1 MKNLPKIP
9 CFFILTIAIVLL
21 LTSGCSQ
28 YAAVSE
34 RRPNFPASLTR
45 SDLTQRFKAA
55 LHQRKHQPTEAL
67 SSLLV
72 EARSAARAL
81 EVDPTNQTARD
92 TYNFA
97 VGRVVETLQKAK
109 IAPWPNP
116 LRIPS
121 SGGDILLTVKKD
133 PRPGWNPALYKFV
146 PADQFDIRGKYV
158 AEHTTKPGIGAP
170 LVAIGRE
177 KNHLAAETF
186 SLPHIFYGV
195 TAIIRFRGETAE
207 LAFEDPLATETIN
220 FQGRRQPLAADF
232 TVPLAVMLQEAEP
245 KKLELSRLL
254 RPEKYAETARISRL
268 QPYDPNKTV
277 VLVIHGLM
285 DTPATWTP
293 LINRLRGDETI
304 RRNYQFWFYS
314 YPSGYPFPY
323 SAAILRRQL
332 DAIQKKYPLR
342 KPMVVIGHSMGGCIS
357 RLLITDPGQELWKK
371 ILNRPP
377 DQTDLDSQTRDILA
391 ESLLFEQRPE
401 VGRVIFVAAP
411 LRGSDL
417 ATHWLGRI
425 GSSLIAPPRLLFQVG
440 KEALQT
446 ATFQGDELRLQRIPN
461 SIDNLAPN
469 NRFVRAINSL
479 PMSREIPVHVI
490 AGDRGQGGHT
500 DKTKPVKSDGVVPY
514 WSSHIPSAIS
524 EKIVPSDHA
533 AHQHPQAIEE
543 IARILQ
549 LHSAQRQEFRPPT
562 RPLDRQKSP

>member
-1 MKNLPKIP
+1 MKILPKIP
-9 CFFILTIAIVLL
+9 CFLILTIAIGSLL
-21 LTSGCSQ
+21 ISGCSQ

-45 SDLTQRFKAA
+45 SDLTQRLKAA

-67 SSLLV
+67 SALLV

-81 EVDPTNQTARD
+81 EVDPTNSTARD

-97 VGRVVETLQKAK
+97 VGRVVETLQQAK
-109 IAPWPNP
+109 IAPWSNP
-116 LRIPS
+116 LQIAA

-158 AEHTTKPGIGAP
+158 TEHNTKLGIGAP

-207 LAFEDPLATETIN
+207 LAFEDPLATETIT

-371 ILNRPP
+371 ILHRQP
-377 DQTDLDSQTRDILA
+377 DQTDLNSKTRDILA
-391 ESLLFEQRPE
+391 ESLLFHQRPE

-549 LHSAQRQEFRPPT
+549 LHSAQRQGFPNRPPAT
-562 RPLDRQKSP
+562 RP

>member
-1 MKNLPKIP
+1 MKTLPKTP
-9 CFFILTIAIVLL
+9 CVFLLPIAIVALL
-21 LTSGCSQ
+21 FSGCSQ

-34 RRPNFPASLTR
+34 RRPSFPASFAR
-45 SDLTQRFKAA
+45 SELTQRFQTA
-55 LHQRKHQPTEAL
+55 LHQRKHQPIESLSAL
-67 SSLLV
+67 LA
-72 EARSAARAL
+72 EARSAAHAL
-81 EVDPTNQTARD
+81 EADPTDDSARE

-97 VGRVVETLQKAK
+97 VGRVVETLQHAK

-116 LRIPS
+116 LRIPAAN
-121 SGGDILLTVKKD
+121 GDDILFTLKKD

-186 SLPHIFYGV
+186 SLPHIYYGV
-195 TAIIRFRGETAE
+195 TAVIRFRGRTAE
-207 LAFEDPLATETIN
+207 LAFEDPLATETIA
-220 FQGRRQPLAADF
+220 FQGRRLPLAADY

-293 LINRLRGDETI
+293 LINRLRGDASI
-304 RRNYQFWFYS
+304 RRDYQFWFYS
-314 YPSGYPFPY
+314 YPSGYPYPY

-357 RLLITDPGQELWKK
+357 RLLITEPGEKLWKK
-371 ILNRPP
+371 ILHRPP
-377 DQTDLDSQTRDILA
+377 DQTDLDSQTRDLLA
-391 ESLLFEQRPE
+391 ESLLFQQRPE

-446 ATFQGDELRLQRIPN
+446 ATFQGDELRLNRIPN

-469 NRFVRAINSL
+469 NRFVRAINTL
-479 PMSREIPVHVI
+479 PLSPKIPVHVI
-490 AGDRGQGGHT
+490 AGDRGQGGNP

-543 IARILQ
+543 IARILT
-549 LHSAQRQEFRPPT
+549 LHSTQRQGFPKRPAAI
-562 RPLDRQKSP
+562 RQ